1 MLSGESIP
9 VGPLGKGPVSNQQG
23 SSPAGLRVLC
33 SAPTGQEKFVQARVV
48 KGQFQNFPFVFPT
61 QGPRQQANPG
71 KLSQSHQADLM
82 MLLSYSKCIEGI
94 LLPSWSSSVAECAL
108 PRP

>member
-1 MLSGESIP
+1 MP
-9 VGPLGKGPVSNQQG
+9 VCPLGKGPMSDQQG

-33 SAPTGQEKFVQARVV
+33 SAPTGQEKSEQARVV

-82 MLLSYSKCIEGI
+82 MLFSYSKCIEGI
-94 LLPSWSSSVAECAL
+94 LLPSWSSSVSECAL